1 MNLKDKLK
9 EIIKLSANETEA
21 EKLLMDELAQDNLF
35 KTLEDKDL
43 GISIDSLGLTV
54 EDIDNIDYM
63 HEISENEG
71 EEQEFAK
78 AKTVNLYR
86 YVAHPSSG
94 YSSSDLGKDSRSF
107 CKVLV
112 RRTKLSLMRYVDI
125 LKLNG
130 SNKGFG
136 INGANVYSVF
146 KWRGGVNCKHVWVKY
161 IFNMETQKLV
171 RAPQSEQP
179 KQVGK
184 GDVPNA

>member
-1 MNLKDKLK
+1 MLNKLRK
-9 EIIKLSANETEA
+9 IIELSANESEA
-21 EKLLMDELAQDNLF
+21 ERLLMDEIAQDNLF
-35 KTLEDKDL
+35 RTLEDKDL
-43 GISIDSLGLTV
+43 GISIDDLGLTV

-63 HEISENEG
+63 HVISENEG
-71 EEQEFAK
+71 EEDKFAK

-86 YVAHPSSG
+86 YVAHTSSG
-94 YSSSDLGKDSRSF
+94 YSGSDLGKDSRSF

-136 INGANVYSVF
+136 LNGANVYSVF
-146 KWRGGVNCKHVWVKY
+146 KWRGGVNCKHIWVKY
-161 IFNMETQKLV
+161 IFDMETQKLV
-171 RAPQSEQP
+171 AAPKSEQP
-179 KQVGK
+179 VQTGK